1 MWPIKVPEMTQKH
14 LSGFRRFPASSYV
27 SNRSRLVEAI
37 KDGKLLEVE
46 KLVFFKNDVLNE
58 KHNRTVSTDQNIL
71 LRLCVKLNGH

>member
-1 MWPIKVPEMTQKH
+1 MTQRH
-14 LSGFRRFPASSYV
+14 LSDFRRFPASSYA
-27 SNRSRLVEAI
+27 SNRSKLVEAI